1 VPVDGALGS
10 HAVDGAGEDGPGPA
24 PLCPHFGTCGG
35 CAAQDLGDAAYRR
48 WKRGFVEAALRR
60 ARVEAEVAA
69 LVSVPPASRRR
80 ARFFAERSASGL
92 SLGFHARASHE
103 VVDMTACRVLEPG
116 LFALTRPLKRY
127 FRQTLDPGQGA
138 EAEAQMVSG
147 ALDILIRATGRLD
160 LERCQGL
167 VDFARRAGIA
177 RISWQGLG
185 PGRRARSGGRP
196 RPSGAPQ
203 PPEVVAELRPV
214 TARFGGV
221 AVALPPMAF
230 VQASAA
236 GEALIV
242 DAVTTAIARG
252 TRVAD
257 LYSGAGT
264 FTFPLARGR
273 KVAAFDG
280 DEALIAAL
288 DAAAR
293 GAGLGVQVTGTVRNL
308 ARRPLRSDE
317 LDGFDAVVMDP
328 PRGGAP
334 AQARQLA
341 ASGVPLA
348 VMVSCD
354 PASFARDAKILMDG
368 GFTPGLVL
376 PVDQFVWTRHV
387 ELVARFSR

>member
-1 VPVDGALGS
+1 MAPWVTMP
-10 HAVDGAGEDGPGPA
+10 VDGAGEDGRAPA

-35 CAAQDLGDAAYRR
+35 CAAQDLGDAAYRS

-60 ARVEAEVAA
+60 ACVEAEVAA
-69 LVSVPPASRRR
+69 PVSVPPASRRR
-80 ARFFAERSASGL
+80 ARFFAARSASGL
-92 SLGFHARASHE
+92 SLGFHARASHD
-103 VVDMTACRVLEPG
+103 VVDMTTCRVLEQG
-116 LFALTRPLKRY
+116 LFALTRPLRRY
-127 FRQTLDPGQGA
+127 FQQTLDPGQSG
-138 EAEAQMVSG
+138 EAEAQIVSG
-147 ALDILIRATGRLD
+147 ALDILIRTTGRLD

-167 VDFARRAGIA
+167 VDFARQAGIA
-177 RISWQGLG
+177 RVSWQGLRPVRARRKG
-185 PGRRARSGGRP
+185 GRR
-196 RPSGAPQ
+196 RPSGAAQ
-203 PPEVVAELRPV
+203 PAEVVAELRPV

-221 AVALPPMAF
+221 PVALPPMAF

-236 GEALIV
+236 GEALLV
-242 DAVTTAIARG
+242 DAVTAAIARDA
-252 TRVAD
+252 RVAD

-273 KVAAFDG
+273 RVAAFDG

-293 GAGLGVQVTGTVRNL
+293 GAGLGARVTGAVRNL

-328 PRGGAP
+328 PRAGAP
-334 AQARQLA
+334 AQARELA
-341 ASGVPLA
+341 ASGVPLV

-354 PASFARDAKILMDG
+354 PATFARDAKILMDG
-368 GFTPGLVL
+368 GFTPGPVM
-376 PVDQFVWTRHV
+376 PVDQFVWSRHV

>member
-1 VPVDGALGS
+1 MP
-10 HAVDGAGEDGPGPA
+10 VDGAGEDGPGPA
-24 PLCPHFGTCGG
+24 SLCPHFGTCGG
-35 CAAQDLGDAAYRR
+35 CAAQDLGDDAYRR
-48 WKRGFVEAALRR
+48 WKRGFVEAAFRR
-60 ARVEAEVAA
+60 AGLEAEVAA
-69 LVSVPPASRRR
+69 PVSVPPASRRR
-80 ARFFAERSASGL
+80 ARFFAARDPSGL
-92 SLGFHARASHE
+92 SLGFHARASHD
-103 VVDMTACRVLEPG
+103 VVDMTTCRVLEQG
-116 LFALTRPLKRY
+116 LFALTRPLRRY
-127 FRQTLDPGQGA
+127 FQQTLDPDQSG
-138 EAEAQMVSG
+138 EAEAQIVSG
-147 ALDILIRATGRLD
+147 ALDILIRTTGRLD

-167 VDFARRAGIA
+167 VDFARQAGIA
-177 RISWQGLG
+177 RVSWQGLR
-185 PGRRARSGGRP
+185 PDRAQRKGGRG
-196 RPSGAPQ
+196 RPSGALRSA
-203 PPEVVAELRPV
+203 EVVAELRPV

-236 GEALIV
+236 GEALLV
-242 DAVTTAIARG
+242 DAVTAAIARG
-252 TRVAD
+252 ARVAD

-273 KVAAFDG
+273 RVAAFDG

-293 GAGLGVQVTGTVRNL
+293 GAGLGARVTGAVRNL

-328 PRGGAP
+328 PRAGAP
-334 AQARQLA
+334 AQARELA
-341 ASGVPLA
+341 ASGVPLV

-354 PASFARDAKILMDG
+354 PATFARDGKILTDG
-368 GFTPGLVL
+368 GFTPGPVM

>member
-1 VPVDGALGS
+1 MP
-10 HAVDGAGEDGPGPA
+10 VDGAGEDGPGPA
-24 PLCPHFGTCGG
+24 SLCPHFGTCGG
-35 CAAQDLGDAAYRR
+35 CAAQDLGDDAYRR

-60 ARVEAEVAA
+60 AGLEAEVAA
-69 LVSVPPASRRR
+69 PVSVPPASRRR
-80 ARFFAERSASGL
+80 ARFFAARGPSGL
-92 SLGFHARASHE
+92 SLGFHARASHD
-103 VVDMTACRVLEPG
+103 VVDMTTCRVLEQG
-116 LFALTRPLKRY
+116 LFALTRPLRRY
-127 FRQTLDPGQGA
+127 FQQTLDPGQSG
-138 EAEAQMVSG
+138 EAEAQIVSG
-147 ALDILIRATGRLD
+147 ALDILIRTTGRLD

-167 VDFARRAGIA
+167 VDFARQAGIA
-177 RISWQGLG
+177 RVSWQGLR
-185 PGRRARSGGRP
+185 PDRAQRKGGRG
-196 RPSGAPQ
+196 RPSGALRSA
-203 PPEVVAELRPV
+203 EVVAELRPV

-236 GEALIV
+236 GEALLV
-242 DAVTTAIARG
+242 DAVTAAIARG
-252 TRVAD
+252 ARVAD

-273 KVAAFDG
+273 RVAAFDG

-293 GAGLGVQVTGTVRNL
+293 GAGLGARVTGAVRNL

-328 PRGGAP
+328 PRAGAP
-334 AQARQLA
+334 AQARELA
-341 ASGVPLA
+341 ASGVPLV

-354 PASFARDAKILMDG
+354 PATFARDGKILTDG
-368 GFTPGLVL
+368 GFTPGPVM